1 MLLVTS
7 LLSWS
12 SLAVGKGYAQDRS
25 ATEASQS
32 SGRRV
37 QQLLSD
43 DQIEDVEAV
52 RRIFEL
58 GGEAVPALVSALR
71 EGTDVERASRA
82 FVYVG
87 GPEERKILREL
98 VATEKNPEKKW
109 VMAGFLAGALV
120 EPVSREEWNFLQ
132 SCVEGYNDQA
142 QGYASFSA
150 ALALGIN
157 ASPRAL
163 QLLQSVASAGQKS
176 GSENDTVEESEQA
189 TRWANRRSAL
199 KVSTPNENQAV
210 SDVIKQT
217 ILRDAFFAVGGAKKV
232 SFGEISFTE
241 NRTRVLV
248 SLEVPARNGNPQGYD
263 VLLQRR
269 AGVWKIVGAWF
280 AWAA

>member
-1 MLLVTS
+1 MLLVTTS
-7 LLSWS
+7 LSWS

-25 ATEASQS
+25 ATEANQS
-32 SGRRV
+32 SGQRV

-43 DQIEDVEAV
+43 DQTEDAEAV
-52 RRIFEL
+52 RRIFDL
-58 GGEAVPALVSALR
+58 GDEAVPALVSALR

-82 FVYVG
+82 LVYVG
-87 GPEERKILREL
+87 GPEERKILRGL
-98 VATEKNPEKKW
+98 IAAEKNPEKKW

-120 EPVSREEWNFLQ
+120 EPVSREEWDFLH
-132 SCVEGYNDQA
+132 SCVEGYKDQA

-163 QLLQSVASAGQKS
+163 QLLQSVVSAGQKS
-176 GSENDTVEESEQA
+176 GSENDTVEEAGQA

-199 KVSTPNENQAV
+199 KVSTPNEKQAD

-217 ILRDAFFAVGGAKKV
+217 ILRDAFFAVGGATKV
-232 SFGEISFTE
+232 SFDEISFTK
-241 NRTRVLV
+241 NRTGVLV

-263 VLLQRR
+263 ILLRKQ